1 MSELRL
7 INKTTCD
14 FVYVD
19 KAVQLSKYAL
29 YLTEGRFVGQFQF
42 INLIKEENITEV
54 TLKIAAYDSFERLV
68 SEFECTIHRSNNLD
82 SNEKFGDNSPI
93 YIKGQDIGKIVP
105 EIVSYSTAD
114 KTVDYSNATKIN
126 LNRNK
131 RVDELFDQPEIE
143 LINKKFGFNLT
154 ADSVLPQKIAEGVYM
169 DIDGEVKRYEGAYP
183 YGEMY
188 TFSRTDRFE
197 NDTIE
202 LENSP
207 AYMTKH
213 LYTTLTNS
221 ETRSKYFKMFKTNKV
236 MRRNLVIIVI
246 AVILALS
253 SGMFAKSRYDDHV
266 YNGTWELLYEGRN
279 LGYVDIDGEDVTQ
292 YLVLINQSDVDEDL
306 YTFISYGKRKGNKI
320 TYTRL
325 KSMPVHEY
333 YEEYS
338 EDDYEEKDINVVSK
352 IKRISKNKIKIGKNT
367 FTKKDSE

>member
-7 INKTTCD
+7 INKNTCD
-14 FVYVD
+14 FVYAD

-29 YLTEGRFVGQFQF
+29 YLSEGRFIGQFQF

-68 SEFECTIHRSNNLD
+68 SEFECTIHRSNDLD

-105 EIVSYSTAD
+105 EILSYSTAD
-114 KTVDYSNATKIN
+114 KTVDYSDATKIN

-131 RVDELFDQPEIE
+131 RVDDLFDQPEIE
-143 LINKKFGFNLT
+143 LINKKFGYNLT

-169 DIDGEVKRYEGAYP
+169 DIDGEVKHYEDTYP

-188 TFSRTDRFE
+188 TFSRTDQFE

-221 ETRSKYFKMFKTNKV
+221 DKRSKYFKMFKTNKV

-246 AVILALS
+246 AVILVLS
-253 SGMFAKSRYDDHV
+253 GGMFAKSRYDDHA
-266 YNGTWELLYEGRN
+266 YNGTWELLYEGKN

-338 EDDYEEKDINVVSK
+338 EDDYEEEDINVVSK